1 MIDSQ
6 QCRDYARDCI
16 RIAQTMDAEGKTTL
30 LKIAEAWEVRAVELE
45 KKERT
50 ETPRSP

>member
-16 RIAQTMDAEGKTTL
+16 RIAQTMDTEDKMKL

-45 KKERT
+45 KRDGK
-50 ETPRSP
+50 